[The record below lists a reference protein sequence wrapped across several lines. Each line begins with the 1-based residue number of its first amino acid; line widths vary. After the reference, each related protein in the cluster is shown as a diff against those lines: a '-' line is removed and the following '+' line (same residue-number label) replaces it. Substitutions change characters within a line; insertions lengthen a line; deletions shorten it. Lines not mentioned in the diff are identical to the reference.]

1 MTDAFPLA
9 VARAQG
15 SRKWALDGNELICY
29 VMGHGA
35 LLFGHSQP
43 EVVAAV
49 RDQAAKAF
57 HPGGCH
63 ELECEWAE
71 AVIRLVPSAERVRF
85 TSSGTEASLLAL
97 RLAPAATGRGE
108 VVKLAGHF
116 HGWHRHAGL
125 GTAPPFAQAD
135 TRALPA

>member
-97 RLAPAATGRGE
+97 RLARSAPGRGKIGE
-108 VVKLAGHF
+108 HPGPL
-116 HGWHRHAGL
+116 HGWPGQAALGL
-125 GTAPPFAQAD
+125 
-135 TRALPA
+135 